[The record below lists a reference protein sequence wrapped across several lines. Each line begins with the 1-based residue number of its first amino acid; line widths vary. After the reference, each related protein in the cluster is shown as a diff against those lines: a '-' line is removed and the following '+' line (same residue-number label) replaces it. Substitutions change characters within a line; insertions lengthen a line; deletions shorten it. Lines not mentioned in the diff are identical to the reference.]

1 MKEVME
7 VSADL
12 GLQDSDTLTSVFTNA
27 DKIEDLKAVMDVA
40 KGTLGTDDGTGKK
53 KLDEGSAA
61 ILANTLKNADKAAEM
76 KEVMEVQLI

>member
-1 MKEVME
+1 MKSASILANTLKNADKAAEMKEVME

-40 KGTLGTDDGTGKK
+40 KETLGTDDGTGTK
-53 KLDEGSAA
+53 KLDEG
-61 ILANTLKNADKAAEM
+61 
-76 KEVMEVQLI
+76 VQLS